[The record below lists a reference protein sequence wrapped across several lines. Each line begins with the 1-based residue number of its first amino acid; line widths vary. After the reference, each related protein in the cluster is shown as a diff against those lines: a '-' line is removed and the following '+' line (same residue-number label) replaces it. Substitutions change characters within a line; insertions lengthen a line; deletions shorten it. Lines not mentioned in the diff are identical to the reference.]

1 MLISSYNP
9 NEMGDVLV
17 VVTGQAADQNVKQN
31 QGVVQIVS
39 AQDGSLL
46 GYNFL
51 KASEV
56 LPELKEQNGQVFLSE
71 DQVEKLNEKI
81 QAAGCDEKLTA
92 DETPK
97 FVIGYVE
104 SMTKH
109 PKSDHLHITQVDLGD
124 QKVQIVCG
132 SPNIAEHVKVVVAKV
147 GAMMPSGQ
155 IIWPGAL
162 VGVPSNGMI
171 CAARE
176 LNLKNA
182 PQKPGCLIL
191 PDDFGQAGDAFD
203 FARGDQLF
211 A

>member
-81 QAAGCDEKLTA
+81 QAAGFDEKLTA

-109 PKSDHLHITQVDLGD
+109 PKSDHLHITQVDLGN

-176 LNLKNA
+176 LNLKKCSA
-182 PQKPGCLIL
+182 KAWL
-191 PDDFGQAGDAFD
+191 FD
-203 FARGDQLF
+203 SA
-211 A
+211 